1 MKIVILGCGR
11 VGATLATLM
20 VKDGHEVTIID
31 QNSEAFMRL
40 GQEYKNKIKTVVG
53 DGIDEDVL
61 RRAGLDQADAFAAVT
76 NGDNRNIM
84 ATQIAKLR
92 FNVQRAICR
101 IYDPIRV
108 ETYKS
113 LGLESVSPTIV
124 GAKLFRD
131 ALLRPTEDGQAPSM
145 TAGQGHAPGRAPS
158 VAGQTR
164 P

>member
-61 RRAGLDQADAFAAVT
+61 RRAGLDQADAF
-76 NGDNRNIM
+76 
-84 ATQIAKLR
+84 AKLR